1 MRKLI
6 VWNMM
11 TLDGFFEGPNPWEID
26 WHEYVWGDELEAF
39 SLAQGQE
46 AGAVLFGRKTY
57 EGMAAHWM
65 SAEGEVAE
73 FMNEIPKLVFSNTL
87 EAAEWRNTRLVR
99 GRAEDELPRL
109 KEESGKDL
117 FIFGSAEL
125 TDALTQRGL
134 VDEYR
139 VALNPLLLGGGNPL
153 FKPSDAR
160 IRLQLLEARPMA
172 TGVVILRYGRT
183 DAFGRS

>member
-26 WHEYVWGDELEAF
+26 WHEYVWGDELERF
-39 SLAQGQE
+39 SLAQGEE
-46 AGAVLFGRKTY
+46 AGALLFGRRTY
-57 EGMAAHWM
+57 EGMAAHWT

-73 FMNEIPKLVFSNTL
+73 FMNTIPKLVFSNTL
-87 EAAEWRNTRLVR
+87 EAVEWRNTRLVR
-99 GRAEDELPRL
+99 GRAEDEVPRL
-109 KEESGKDL
+109 KEEEGKDL

-125 TDALTQRGL
+125 TDALTKRNL

-139 VALNPLLLGGGNPL
+139 IGLNPLLLGGGNPL

-160 IRLQLLEARPMA
+160 TRLQLLEARPTA
-172 TGVVILRYGRT
+172 SGVVILRYQRAG
-183 DAFGRS
+183 A

>member
-26 WHEYVWGDELEAF
+26 WHEYVWGDELERF
-39 SLAQGQE
+39 SLAQGEE
-46 AGAVLFGRKTY
+46 AGALLFGRRTY
-57 EGMAAHWM
+57 EGMAAHWT

-73 FMNEIPKLVFSNTL
+73 FMNAIPKLVFSNTL
-87 EAAEWRNTRLVR
+87 EAVEWRNTRLVR
-99 GRAEDELPRL
+99 GLAEDEVPRL
-109 KEESGKDL
+109 KEEGDKDL

-125 TDALTQRGL
+125 TDALTKRGL

-139 VALNPLLLGGGNPL
+139 IGLNPLLLGGGNPL
-153 FKPSDAR
+153 FKPCGAR
-160 IRLQLLEARPMA
+160 TRLQLLEARPMA
-172 TGVVILRYGRT
+172 SGVVILRYARAG
-183 DAFGRS
+183 A